1 MVMTLRWLW
10 KGLLLS
16 LSIVFLNHLTAP
28 AVFPAPAVD
37 DVPKITVQELK
48 ARIDKGE
55 DLVIVDVRTGNDY
68 EASKIKIKGAVR
80 IPIVQIEERYR
91 ELPKDKQIIL
101 YCT

>member
-1 MVMTLRWLW
+1 MTLRWLW

-16 LSIVFLNHLTAP
+16 LSIVFLNHFTAP
-28 AVFPAPAVD
+28 AVFSVED
-37 DVPKITVQELK
+37 DVPRITVQELK
-48 ARIDKGE
+48 AKIDKGD

-80 IPIVQIEERYR
+80 ISIVQIEERYR
-91 ELPKDKQIIL
+91 ELPKDKQIIT